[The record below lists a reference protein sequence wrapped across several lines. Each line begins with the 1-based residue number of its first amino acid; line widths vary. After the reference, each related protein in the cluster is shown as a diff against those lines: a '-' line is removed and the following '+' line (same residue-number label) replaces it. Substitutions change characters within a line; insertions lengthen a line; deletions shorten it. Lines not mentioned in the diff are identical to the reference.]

1 VDPIGIVAKK
11 EPGKTKS
18 KRRHYGANFKSR
30 VALEV
35 LKEFKALAE

>member
-1 VDPIGIVAKK
+1 VDPIGIVTKK
-11 EPGKTKS
+11 EATMTKR
-18 KRRHYGANFKSR
+18 KRRHYDANFKSR